1 MGIFVQYDGS
11 TPEGLSFQGCYLK
24 LSSFVSDTSN
34 MNNIVLVGRFTAYLT
49 REAALSGKAAV
60 RSVTFPLQVTL
71 NTTATELQHYSFGMV
86 EFLYEKY
93 MAELLKQGFQVE
105 QVLEENQTA
114 PPVPVPAYEEPA
126 PTETT
131 E

>member
-1 MGIFVQYDGS
+1 MGIFVQYDGT

-24 LSSFVSDTSN
+24 LTSFVSDTSN

-49 REAALSGKAAV
+49 REAALSGKSPV

-71 NTTATELQHYSFGMV
+71 NTTATELQHYSFGIV

-93 MAELLKQGFQVE
+93 MAELIKQGFVVQ

-114 PPVPVPAYEEPA
+114 PPVPAYEQPA